1 MTTQK
6 ETAERFLQRGGDKNI
21 IFKEFNVFETASF
34 CSKPIPYNRRDF
46 YKIAL
51 VKCKANL
58 YYADRGITI
67 DRPALL
73 FANPLIPYAFEPETK
88 EQGYFCLFTEEFFKS
103 NDRNESLQDSPLYK
117 IGADP
122 VFFLDE
128 EQELVIKSFFRKMID
143 EIDRDYIH
151 KYDLLRNYVNLII
164 HEALKMQPN
173 THYFKHQN
181 ATGRIADLFMALLE
195 RQFPIDSPQAT
206 VKLKT
211 ANDFATH
218 LSVHVNHLN
227 SSVRQVTGKTTT
239 EVITARIINEA
250 KALLLHTDWNVS
262 EIAYSLGFEYPAY
275 FTNLF
280 KKQTGATPLSL
291 RK

>member
-1 MTTQK
+1 MTHK
-6 ETAERFLQRGGDKNI
+6 ETAERWLQKGGEKNI
-21 IFKEFNVFETASF
+21 IFKDFNVFETEAF
-34 CSKPIPYNRRDF
+34 CSKPMPYNRRDF

-51 VKCKANL
+51 VEVKATV
-58 YYADRGITI
+58 YFADKGISI

-88 EQGYFCLFTEEFFKS
+88 AKGYFCLFKEDFFKS
-103 NDRNESLQDSPLYK
+103 KDRNESLQDSPLYK

-122 VFFLDE
+122 VFFLDD
-128 EQELVIKSFFRKMID
+128 EQLLNIKSFFKKMIE
-143 EIDRDYIH
+143 EIGKEYVH
-151 KYDLLRNYVNLII
+151 KDDLLRNYVNLII

-173 THYFKHQN
+173 KNYFKHQN
-181 ATGRIADLFMALLE
+181 ANGRIADLFMSLLE
-195 RQFPIDSPQAT
+195 RQFPIDSPQTT

-211 ANDFATH
+211 ANDFASH

-227 SSVRQVTGKTTT
+227 SSVREVTGKTTT
-239 EVITARIINEA
+239 QVITDRIIHEA

-262 EIAYSLGFEYPAY
+262 QIAYSLGFEYPAY

-280 KKQTGATPLSL
+280 KKQTGLTPLSI